1 MTRRTK
7 CSSAKRENLNHP
19 TFLCYLSS
27 HSFTLQEDHSNTHA
41 QLKYTF
47 DHYEILNS
55 RFVLEHSYEMGVGDR
70 VLITKAESSH
80 LGSMAIVLALHH
92 DSFRVAVRMQN
103 NEEKWYHPSEVVLDE
118 HMRRLN
124 DKVEKN
130 LREEMRMYRRMSLN
144 PREVSKTAA
153 RVAIEAAIHARVVAE
168 RPNAKLISTTLS
180 DAIAFQLFN
189 YRRDRNHTLVF
200 VSMTF
205 QFLVRGVH
213 RMTH

>member
-1 MTRRTK
+1 
-7 CSSAKRENLNHP
+7 
-19 TFLCYLSS
+19 
-27 HSFTLQEDHSNTHA
+27 
-41 QLKYTF
+41 
-47 DHYEILNS
+47 
-55 RFVLEHSYEMGVGDR
+55 
-70 VLITKAESSH
+70 
-80 LGSMAIVLALHH
+80 
-92 DSFRVAVRMQN
+92 
-103 NEEKWYHPSEVVLDE
+103 
-118 HMRRLN
+118 MRRLN

-189 YRRDRNHTLVF
+189 YRRDRNHTRVF

-213 RMTH
+213 RITH